1 MSFRHHVAPSLIA
14 IFVVTASTHFARAA
28 DAVADAE
35 REAVRKGA
43 LEHWEVFT
51 SGNEAAYNASMI
63 SQDVFALTQAIARF
77 QHAAAGRRLHD
88 ALVKKFAA
96 EGEKLSKELD
106 LVPADTTR
114 PRIAEAKITVKGKTA
129 TLDHEDDKGSLHWT
143 LRQDE
148 GRWKLDP
155 AVKGATRNEQGAS
168 MNTFDRV
175 AKARDAVAQE
185 ITSGRVTSV
194 ADAKASLEKQSKPLR
209 PSSRPSTRRG
219 SPTTRR
225 STTTR
230 PAAGIAQ

>member
-1 MSFRHHVAPSLIA
+1 MKFRHHVALAALIA
-14 IFVVTASTHFARAA
+14 WVFTATPPRFARAA

-43 LEHWEVFT
+43 LEHWDAFT
-51 SGNEAAYNASMI
+51 GGNEAAFNASMI
-63 SQDVFALTQAIARF
+63 SQDTFALVQAVARF

-114 PRIAEAKITVKGKTA
+114 PRITDAKITVKGKTA
-129 TLDHEDDKGSLHWT
+129 TLDHEDDKGSVHWT

-155 AVKGATRNEQGAS
+155 AVKGATRDGQGAN

-185 ITSGRVTSV
+185 ISSGRVTTL

-230 PAAGIAQ
+230 PAAS